1 MLPPLAL
8 SSAALVLANLV
19 PLAGGLLGLWSVAE
33 IMILFWAENLVIGLF
48 NLLRMATV
56 LLGRRAFEMLVLM
69 PFFTLHYGGFTAVHG
84 VFVVH
89 VFGPPEVADILDAPA
104 LLLSPAG
111 LLWPLLALAASHG
124 LSFALNFLGAGEWR
138 RIEPDALM
146 FQPYGRVIVLHLVIL
161 AGGAIALALGAPLGA
176 LALLVLLKIG
186 ADLVA
191 HRREHAGAR
200 AGSDRRDPDGG
211 VDPA

>member
-19 PLAGGLLGLWSVAE
+19 PLAGVLLGLWSVAE
-33 IMILFWAENLVIGLF
+33 IMILFWAENVVIGLF

-56 LLGRRAFEMLVLM
+56 LLGRRERELLVLM
-69 PFFTLHYGGFTAVHG
+69 PFFAVHYGGFAAVHG
-84 VFVVH
+84 LFVMH
-89 VFGPPEVADILDAPA
+89 LFGAPEFADFAGVPA

-138 RIEPDALM
+138 RIEPNALM
-146 FQPYGRVIVLHLVIL
+146 FQPYGRVIVLHLVII
-161 AGGAIALALGAPLGA
+161 AGGAIALALGAPIGA

-186 ADLVA
+186 ADLLA
-191 HRREHAGAR
+191 HRREHAGAAALAAR
-200 AGSDRRDPDGG
+200 PGPRQRP
-211 VDPA
+211 